1 MRMSF
6 LQIRSGLGVN
16 NIHTKPVMFLFPVF
30 KYSNNKC
37 LLICPAVLDSNQ
49 QIPSYSSRHMIHHY
63 IKRPK
68 EYLPSENSLI
78 LSTITWVTV
87 AGEDFKAFNFT
98 IKDHTQ
104 TQATTFL
111 A

>member
-1 MRMSF
+1 
-6 LQIRSGLGVN
+6 
-16 NIHTKPVMFLFPVF
+16 
-30 KYSNNKC
+30 
-37 LLICPAVLDSNQ
+37 
-49 QIPSYSSRHMIHHY
+49 MIHHY

-111 A
+111 AWLLLLKNQIQMKGQSM